1 MTFVQA
7 ILFDLGNTLTM
18 TASLAEALAYA
29 DLSSLGAEAQLDRTQ
44 RLALGQHIEQHIQHL
59 YTDRDLL
66 QPDWRE
72 VWQSAAVRYGLKL
85 ESAEVERL
93 CRAHLSAF
101 VSRCPLQAYALP
113 LLTALWQANI
123 PLGLISNVTG
133 PPDIFAADLQT
144 KGLAPFFQAIVWS
157 SAVGYRKPH
166 RRIFQAALDGLG
178 LNASERIVMVGDHEQ
193 ADIRGAKALGF
204 TTLRVVSLDT
214 AQVDSEADYVSAGA
228 DLLDRFQ
235 VLLDTFF

>member
-7 ILFDLGNTLTM
+7 ILFDLGNTLTL

-29 DLSSLGAEAQLDRTQ
+29 DLSFLGNEMLSDRAQ
-44 RLALGQHIEQHIQHL
+44 RLALGQHVEQYIQHL
-59 YTDRDLL
+59 YTDRELL
-66 QPDWRE
+66 QPDWHE
-72 VWQSAAVRYGLKL
+72 VWQSATIRYGLKL
-85 ESAEVERL
+85 EAAEVERL
-93 CRAHLSAF
+93 CWAHLSAF
-101 VSRCPLQAYALP
+101 VSRCQLQTYALP
-113 LLTALWQANI
+113 LLTALQQANI

-133 PPDIFAADLQT
+133 PTDIFAADLQT
-144 KGLAPFFQAIVWS
+144 KGLGPFFQVVVWS

-178 LNASERIVMVGDHEQ
+178 LNASERIIMVGDHEQ
-193 ADIRGAKALGF
+193 ADIQGAKAMGF
-204 TTLRVVSLDT
+204 TTLRVVSPDT
-214 AQVDSEADYVSAGA
+214 AQADSEADYVSVGA